1 MNRISFF
8 SHRPTYVNM
17 LMAVIDGSGLSLFS
31 FQQLKCVN
39 GLIAGMAFLSVAQC
53 VNRLMAVWRSFHF
66 QRPKYVNIL
75 MAGVDDGGPSLFFL
89 DYLASLI
96 KVPFAVHGY
105 GGMFT
110 LSIMDR
116 HYRKGQCLRF
126 CLPVGNQ
133 CSWITR
139 SNFSFTFH
147 LTGHLIVN
155 W

>member
-1 MNRISFF
+1 MSRIVF
-8 SHRPTYVNM
+8 SHCPKYVNM
-17 LMAVIDGSGLSLFS
+17 LMVVIDDNGLSLVS

-39 GLIAGMAFLSVAQC
+39 GVIAGMAFLSVTQC
-53 VNRLMAVWRSFHF
+53 VNRLMAVWLSFHF

-75 MAGVDDGGPSLFFL
+75 MAGVDDSGPSLFFL

-116 HYRKGQCLRF
+116 HYKKGRCLHF
-126 CLPVGNQ
+126 CLSVGNQ
-133 CSWITR
+133 CSWITC
-139 SNFSFTFH
+139 SNLSFTFH